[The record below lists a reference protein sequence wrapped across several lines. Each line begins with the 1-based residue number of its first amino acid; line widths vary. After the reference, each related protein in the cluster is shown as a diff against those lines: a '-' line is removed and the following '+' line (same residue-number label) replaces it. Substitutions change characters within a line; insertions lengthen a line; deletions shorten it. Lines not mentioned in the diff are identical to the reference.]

1 MVYVKDAFDKKV
13 SKQIGKTVLF
23 PVDEMKI
30 AAGRKPGDYNSVT
43 AG

>member
-13 SKQIGKTVLF
+13 SKQIGKTVLS

-30 AAGRKPGDYNSVT
+30 AAGQKPGDYNLVMT
-43 AG
+43 G